1 MIRRDISV
9 GILIG
14 PENVG
19 RYFEKACRYFD
30 STGTAGSLV
39 GFKVKGGTDY
49 FTGLQCSDRQNIIYC
64 IDYLHIS
71 IPELTMLDEVV
82 ILIDDLYERCNY

>member
-1 MIRRDISV
+1 MGGYIQINRNKSRRPSCTTKATGTSGPENRSTPFLLLNQTVFFFIRPDISV

-30 STGTAGSLV
+30 RA
-39 GFKVKGGTDY
+39 
-49 FTGLQCSDRQNIIYC
+49 
-64 IDYLHIS
+64 
-71 IPELTMLDEVV
+71 
-82 ILIDDLYERCNY
+82 

>member
-1 MIRRDISV
+1 MSESLSRWAEFRASVAWSLRACLIRPDISV

-30 STGTAGSLV
+30 RA
-39 GFKVKGGTDY
+39 
-49 FTGLQCSDRQNIIYC
+49 
-64 IDYLHIS
+64 
-71 IPELTMLDEVV
+71 
-82 ILIDDLYERCNY
+82 

>member
-1 MIRRDISV
+1 MKSIACRVGQHCVVGWYRVGLGFVRYPDISV

-30 STGTAGSLV
+30 RA
-39 GFKVKGGTDY
+39 
-49 FTGLQCSDRQNIIYC
+49 
-64 IDYLHIS
+64 
-71 IPELTMLDEVV
+71 
-82 ILIDDLYERCNY
+82 